1 MKGNGMTNTQKKN
14 TSLMAIG
21 GKPLESFAMLNNL
34 LAPNTKATDLRIS
47 PQATMQQLGII
58 MKTLRMGPLV

>member
-1 MKGNGMTNTQKKN
+1 
-14 TSLMAIG
+14 MAIG